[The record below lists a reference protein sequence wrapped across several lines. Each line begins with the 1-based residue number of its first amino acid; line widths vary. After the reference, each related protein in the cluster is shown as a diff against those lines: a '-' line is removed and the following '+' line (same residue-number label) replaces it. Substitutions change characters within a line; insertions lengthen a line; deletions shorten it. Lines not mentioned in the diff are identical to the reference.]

1 MASAMDTA
9 VDAAD
14 ERPHFLMSKPPRVWI
29 AGVNSLSSHA
39 WSSITSA
46 AGAPSMRAFTKSGT
60 CVVEWLPQIVTLLT
74 VS

>member
-1 MASAMDTA
+1 M
-9 VDAAD
+9 
-14 ERPHFLMSKPPRVWI
+14 
-29 AGVNSLSSHA
+29 NSFSSHA